1 MGPIKIITKTNASMG
16 INISAYLFF
25 LKKKIENKKIKIYF
39 DVTKKVPTSWPSSF
53 IILWFSFSPKK
64 SFWFCVKCVTRWVP
78 APIPLAWY
86 E

>member
-39 DVTKKVPTSWPSSF
+39 DVTKKVPTS
-53 IILWFSFSPKK
+53 
-64 SFWFCVKCVTRWVP
+64 
-78 APIPLAWY
+78 
-86 E
+86 